1 MGPGSVCSCHLV
13 FAGSVGFVVRK
24 TVNDPL
30 DASNSPDL
38 AGMAVRLLVS
48 QLFSFCL
55 SCGRSFVHKSGV
67 SHGHLQHY
75 R

>member
-1 MGPGSVCSCHLV
+1 M
-13 FAGSVGFVVRK
+13 
-24 TVNDPL
+24 NDPL

-48 QLFSFCL
+48 QLFFCL

>member
-1 MGPGSVCSCHLV
+1 M
-13 FAGSVGFVVRK
+13 
-24 TVNDPL
+24 NDPL